1 MTPME
6 EMVNEYLTSLQRS
19 LKSLPTAERDEV
31 VSEITAH
38 IRDSLEE
45 GLTVE
50 QILSQLGTAQE
61 LAAQYRDTVWVE
73 RASQSRTPW
82 SMLQSLFWLA
92 KRGAI
97 GGACFVVA
105 LIGYGSGASLVVTA
119 LLKPFFPNQ
128 IGLWVGPGVLHFGF
142 HNAAWRVGGGVGLVL
157 VTSQP
162 AHEVLGRWY
171 IPVTCALGAL
181 FIWGTTKV
189 LRKLVKRI
197 ETKNTGSILRH
208 QLPKSIAL
216 S

>member
-1 MTPME
+1 MTPMKKP
-6 EMVNEYLTSLQRS
+6 VNDYLTSLRRS

-38 IRDSLEE
+38 IRDSLEQ

-73 RASQSRTPW
+73 RASRARTPW
-82 SMLQSLFWLA
+82 SMLQSVFWLA

-97 GGACFVVA
+97 GGTCFFVA
-105 LIGYGSGASLVVTA
+105 LIGYASGVSLIVTA

-142 HNAAWRVGGGVGLVL
+142 HDAGRAGGGVGLVAL
-157 VTSQP
+157 TGGP

-171 IPVTCALGAL
+171 IPVTCALGAF

-189 LRKLVKRI
+189 LRRLVKRI
-197 ETKNTGSILRH
+197 KTKNTGSILHH
-208 QLPKSIAL
+208 QSPKPMPL